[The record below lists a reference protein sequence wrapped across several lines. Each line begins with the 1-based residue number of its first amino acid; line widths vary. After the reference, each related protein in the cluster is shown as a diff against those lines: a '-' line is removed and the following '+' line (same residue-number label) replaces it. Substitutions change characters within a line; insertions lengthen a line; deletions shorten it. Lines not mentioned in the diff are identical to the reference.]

1 MVGGGARGWVKGLG
15 IWSLGVARGS
25 KGRGLAHDR
34 RFAGAGHA
42 ASAVVLKK
50 QKKYRIFFIGH

>member
-1 MVGGGARGWVKGLG
+1 MARGWVKGLG